1 MNIVVDGYNICYKTT
16 GTGDKTVVILQGW
29 GTDLGVYDSVAG
41 VIDGSRYRVIQFDFP
56 GFGGS
61 DEPKEPWDVDGFADF
76 FCRFMEVM
84 QVKQATLIGHSYGGR
99 VIIKLAARE
108 SIPFEITNIILI
120 DSAGVLPVRTTAQK
134 WKIRK
139 YKILKKFL
147 NMKLIYAMFPE
158 VIDDWRSRQGSADYR
173 NATPMMRQCMVK
185 AVNEDLTELLPV
197 EQTEIRAQIEFYKA
211 HRRTLQYGR
220 FTRGKT
226 DGGGIIWQAKT
237 KEETVAGV
245 FHGVQHAAPGYERL
259 RVTGLDEKKQYRL
272 DSRPQ
277 LLRVGDFGS
286 LLRHV
291 LPVKLNPNGLAVQ
304 TADSYY
310 KMYDSQQTVTAS
322 GAAYSAGIMLA
333 PRFAGTGYDAD
344 GRMQGDFGSNVYFI
358 REVQS

>member
-1 MNIVVDGYNICYKTT
+1 MKAVVKLESGIRNTESLGYGLPLSQIPIIIKDCNSNDTELRFSMNIVVDGYNICYKTT

-61 DEPKEPWDVDGFADF
+61 DEPKEPWGVDGFADF

-185 AVNEDLTELLPV
+185 AVNEDLTELLPR
-197 EQTEIRAQIEFYKA
+197 IRQEVLLIWGDQDTATPIRDA
-211 HRRTLQYGR
+211 H
-220 FTRGKT
+220 
-226 DGGGIIWQAKT
+226 IM
-237 KEETVAGV
+237 EE
-245 FHGVQHAAPGYERL
+245 
-259 RVTGLDEKKQYRL
+259 KI
-272 DSRPQ
+272 
-277 LLRVGDFGS
+277 
-286 LLRHV
+286 
-291 LPVKLNPNGLAVQ
+291 PNCGLAVIPGTGHFSFLEKPAQ
-304 TADSYY
+304 FR
-310 KMYDSQQTVTAS
+310 
-322 GAAYSAGIMLA
+322 GIMEAYLK
-333 PRFAGTGYDAD
+333 
-344 GRMQGDFGSNVYFI
+344 
-358 REVQS
+358 

>member
-1 MNIVVDGYNICYKTT
+1 MKAVVKLESGIRNTESLGYGLPLSQIPIIIKDCNSNDTELRFSMNIVVDGYNICYKTT

-61 DEPKEPWDVDGFADF
+61 DEPKEPWGVDGFADF

-185 AVNEDLTELLPV
+185 AINEDLTELLPK
-197 EQTEIRAQIEFYKA
+197 IRQEVLLIWGDQDTATPIRDAHIIE
-211 HRRTLQYGR
+211 
-220 FTRGKT
+220 
-226 DGGGIIWQAKT
+226 
-237 KEETVAGV
+237 
-245 FHGVQHAAPGYERL
+245 
-259 RVTGLDEKKQYRL
+259 EKI
-272 DSRPQ
+272 
-277 LLRVGDFGS
+277 
-286 LLRHV
+286 
-291 LPVKLNPNGLAVQ
+291 PNCGLAVIPGTGHFSFLEKPAQ
-304 TADSYY
+304 FR
-310 KMYDSQQTVTAS
+310 
-322 GAAYSAGIMLA
+322 GIMEAYLK
-333 PRFAGTGYDAD
+333 
-344 GRMQGDFGSNVYFI
+344 
-358 REVQS
+358 